1 MRKWIGACVIGTA
14 MIVSGL
20 SLDTW
25 AAPAAEVA
33 ATIKKT
39 LESRFPGAHVMEVQP
54 SAIPGIYEVFMG
66 DQIVY
71 VDPSA
76 DYLLIGPLVD
86 TQTRT
91 NLTEAR
97 LNDLGRIDFRTLP
110 FDRAIKV
117 VKGNGSRKFAVF
129 SDPDCPFCQ
138 ELEKTLLSV
147 TDVTMYV
154 FLYPIASLHPQ
165 APVKAHAIWCAKDRV
180 AAWSQWMHEKK
191 LPPATT
197 CAGDPI
203 DELQQLGNRLR
214 INSTPT
220 LFFANGRR
228 VAGAIPEKDIERLLT
243 NPSDTKPP
251 ADVKADTDAKAP
263 ADAKAATGTKG
274 AADAKA
280 APDTKGATDAKP
292 APATPPK

>member
-1 MRKWIGACVIGTA
+1 
-14 MIVSGL
+14 
-20 SLDTW
+20 
-25 AAPAAEVA
+25 
-33 ATIKKT
+33 
-39 LESRFPGAHVMEVQP
+39 
-54 SAIPGIYEVFMG
+54 
-66 DQIVY
+66 
-71 VDPSA
+71 
-76 DYLLIGPLVD
+76 
-86 TQTRT
+86 
-91 NLTEAR
+91 
-97 LNDLGRIDFRTLP
+97 
-110 FDRAIKV
+110 
-117 VKGNGSRKFAVF
+117 
-129 SDPDCPFCQ
+129 
-138 ELEKTLLSV
+138 
-147 TDVTMYV
+147 
-154 FLYPIASLHPQ
+154 
-165 APVKAHAIWCAKDRV
+165 
-180 AAWSQWMHEKK
+180 MHEKK

-280 APDTKGATDAKP
+280 APDTKGATDVKP

>member
-1 MRKWIGACVIGTA
+1 MRKWIGACVVGAA
-14 MIVSGL
+14 MMASGL
-20 SLDTW
+20 SSTTR
-25 AAPAAEVA
+25 AAPAAEVT

-39 LESRFPGAHVMEVQP
+39 IESRFPGAHVLEVQP
-54 SAIPGIYEVFMG
+54 AAIPGIYEVFMG

-71 VDPSA
+71 ADASG
-76 DYLLIGPLVD
+76 DYLLMGPLVD

-97 LNDLGRIDFRTLP
+97 LNDYGKIDFKTLP
-110 FDRAIKV
+110 LDRAIKV
-117 VKGNGSRKFAVF
+117 VKGNGSRQFAIF

-138 ELEKTLLSV
+138 QLEKSLLSV
-147 TDVTMYV
+147 NDMTMYV

-165 APVKAHAIWCAKDRV
+165 ATAKAHAIWCAKDRV
-180 AAWSQWMHEKK
+180 GAWSQWMHEKK
-191 LPPATT
+191 LPPTAT

-228 VAGAIPEKDIERLLT
+228 VAGAIPEKEIERLLAS
-243 NPSDTKPP
+243 PSDT
-251 ADVKADTDAKAP
+251 KAP
-263 ADAKAATGTKG
+263 ADAKAA
-274 AADAKA
+274 
-280 APDTKGATDAKP
+280 
-292 APATPPK
+292 PATPPK